1 MNVSTAQTPASPPAD
16 GEDAESQQPEPVSP
30 WRRFWQRYSPNG
42 EFPLS
47 SCSSLA
53 IHVLGVLL
61 LILMAK
67 ALQKQDRPAPGVD
80 VVQVGDD
87 PDAAA
92 GMQASG
98 GEAGSLAETSR
109 LDASSSA
116 EMPEQRAEELQTNVA
131 ADAARELPIA
141 DNAVSSQV
149 AQAAQQAAQ
158 SAARARQGLSRAKE
172 RLRQNMS
179 QGAGGEGAGGEGA
192 GGSGGGNAGGSAG
205 GGGSGV
211 TGRAARPGR
220 WILRFRSV
228 SVEDLLDQY
237 AGLSAELAFPTQGDR
252 FHFFYNLKSRPPPSR
267 LQGLE
272 KERRLYWQEDNPQAL
287 GGLTQYLGLAPVPY
301 MLVFLPEN
309 VEDKMA
315 RMEAAYAGLKEDQ
328 IASTV
333 FEVVRRGGGYD
344 VQVAEQTP
352 R

>member
-1 MNVSTAQTPASPPAD
+1 MNVPAAQSPSSPPAD
-16 GEDAESQQPEPVSP
+16 GDDAEPQQPEPVSP
-30 WRRFWQRYSPNG
+30 WRRFWNRYSPNG

-67 ALQKQDRPAPGVD
+67 ALQKQERPAPGVD

-92 GMQASG
+92 GMQAG
-98 GEAGSLAETSR
+98 GEGASLGETSR
-109 LDASSSA
+109 SDAPSA
-116 EMPEQRAEELQTNVA
+116 AEIPEQPTEELQTNVA
-131 ADAARELPIA
+131 ADPSPELPVA

-149 AQAAQQAAQ
+149 VQAAQQAAQ
-158 SAARARQGLSRAKE
+158 SAARARQGLARAKE

-179 QGAGGEGAGGEGA
+179 QGDGGEGA
-192 GGSGGGNAGGSAG
+192 GGSGGGNGGGSAG

-252 FHFFYNLKSRPPPSR
+252 FRFFNNLKSRPPPSR

-272 KERRLYWQEDNPQAL
+272 KERRLYWQEDNPQSL
-287 GGLTQYLGLAPVPY
+287 GGLTQYLGLAPVSY
-301 MLVFLPEN
+301 MLVFLPEA

-344 VQVAEQTP
+344 VQVVEQTP

>member
-1 MNVSTAQTPASPPAD
+1 MNVSVAQTPSSPPAD
-16 GEDAESQQPEPVSP
+16 GDAAESQQPEPLSP

-67 ALQKQDRPAPGVD
+67 ALQKHDRPAPGVD

-92 GMQASG
+92 GMQAAG
-98 GEAGSLAETSR
+98 GEGASLAETSR

-116 EMPEQRAEELQTNVA
+116 EMPEQPAEELQTDVA
-131 ADAARELPIA
+131 ADPARELPIA
-141 DNAVSSQV
+141 DDAVSSQV
-149 AQAAQQAAQ
+149 VQASQQAAQ
-158 SAARARQGLSRAKE
+158 SAARARQGLARAKE

-179 QGAGGEGAGGEGA
+179 QGAGGEGAGG
-192 GGSGGGNAGGSAG
+192 SGGGNAGG
-205 GGGSGV
+205 GGSGL

-252 FHFFYNLKSRPPPSR
+252 FRFFYNLKSRPPPSR

-287 GGLTQYLGLAPVPY
+287 GGLTQYLGLAPVSY